1 MEIKTSY
8 DGIDSLRID
17 GNGISLGPAVEET
30 KSYGLNREPCT
41 LTTTFT
47 PQKVGINYGLTLSGL
62 TCSIERYSVP
72 KVEKIIFSKGH
83 TIVIWD
89 DKTKTI
95 VNCSGEKFDAE
106 KGLAMAFMR
115 KMMSRTEFCKLL
127 KKADNQMEGKENG
140 KE

>member
-1 MEIKTSY
+1 M
-8 DGIDSLRID
+8 
-17 GNGISLGPAVEET
+17 
-30 KSYGLNREPCT
+30 
-41 LTTTFT
+41 
-47 PQKVGINYGLTLSGL
+47 GINYGLTLSGL
-62 TCSIERYSVP
+62 TCSIKRYSAP
-72 KVEKIIFSKGH
+72 EVEKIIFSKGH

-127 KKADNQMEGKENG
+127 KKADNQMEGKEND

>member
-8 DGIDSLRID
+8 DGINSLRID
-17 GNGISLGPAVEET
+17 GNGISLGPAEET
-30 KSYGLNREPCT
+30 KIYGLNREPYT
-41 LTTTFT
+41 LTTTFA
-47 PQKVGINYGLTLSGL
+47 PQKVSINGNKDFSHFTF
-62 TCSIERYSVP
+62 SIKRYSAP
-72 KVEKIIFSKGH
+72 EVEKIIFSKGH

-95 VNCSGEKFDAE
+95 VNCSEEKFDAE

>member
-8 DGIDSLRID
+8 DGINSLRID
-17 GNGISLGPAVEET
+17 GNGISLGPVEET
-30 KSYGLNREPCT
+30 NCYGLNREPYT

-47 PQKVGINYGLTLSGL
+47 PQKVSINGSKDFSRFTFFVK
-62 TCSIERYSVP
+62 RYSAP

>member
-8 DGIDSLRID
+8 DGINSLRID
-17 GNGISLGPAVEET
+17 GNGISLGPVEET
-30 KSYGLNREPCT
+30 NFYGLNREPYT

-47 PQKVGINYGLTLSGL
+47 PQKVSINGSKDFSHFTFF
-62 TCSIERYSVP
+62 IKRYSAP

>member
-1 MEIKTSY
+1 MEIKTNY
-8 DGIDSLRID
+8 DGINSLRID
-17 GNGISLGPAVEET
+17 GNGISLGPVEET
-30 KSYGLNREPCT
+30 NFYGLNREPHT
-41 LTTTFT
+41 LTTTFA
-47 PQKVGINYGLTLSGL
+47 PQKVSINGSKDFSHFTFF
-62 TCSIERYSVP
+62 IKRYSAP

>member
-8 DGIDSLRID
+8 DGINSLRID
-17 GNGISLGPAVEET
+17 GNGISLGPAEET
-30 KSYGLNREPCT
+30 KIYGLNCEPYT
-41 LTTTFT
+41 LATTFFI
-47 PQKVGINYGLTLSGL
+47 K
-62 TCSIERYSVP
+62 RYSAP

-95 VNCSGEKFDAE
+95 VNCSEEIFDAE

-127 KKADNQMEGKENG
+127 KKADNQMEEKENG

>member
-1 MEIKTSY
+1 MEIKTNY
-8 DGIDSLRID
+8 DEINSIQI
-17 GNGISLGPAVEET
+17 NKNEISLSPAEEI
-30 KSYGLNREPCT
+30 KFYGLNREPCT

-47 PQKVGINYGLTLSGL
+47 PQKVGINYGLTLSSL
-62 TCSIERYSVP
+62 TCSIEHYSVP

-95 VNCSGEKFDAE
+95 VNCSEEKFDAE

>member
-1 MEIKTSY
+1 MEIKTNY
-8 DGIDSLRID
+8 DEINSIRI
-17 GNGISLGPAVEET
+17 NKSGISLGPVEET
-30 KSYGLNREPCT
+30 KLYGLNREPYT

-47 PQKVGINYGLTLSGL
+47 PQKVSINGSKDFSHFTF
-62 TCSIERYSVP
+62 SIKRYSAP
-72 KVEKIIFSKGH
+72 EVEKIIFSKGH

-95 VNCSGEKFDAE
+95 VNCSEEKFDAE

-115 KMMSRTEFCKLL
+115 KIMSRTEFCKLL
-127 KKADNQMEGKENG
+127 KKADNQMEEKENG

>member
-8 DGIDSLRID
+8 DGINSLRID
-17 GNGISLGPAVEET
+17 GNGISLGPAEKT
-30 KSYGLNREPCT
+30 KFYGLNCEPYT
-41 LTTTFT
+41 LTTTFFI
-47 PQKVGINYGLTLSGL
+47 K
-62 TCSIERYSVP
+62 RYSAP

-95 VNCSGEKFDAE
+95 VNCSEEKFDAE

-127 KKADNQMEGKENG
+127 KKADNQMEEKENG

>member
-1 MEIKTSY
+1 MEIKTNY
-8 DGIDSLRID
+8 DEINSIQI
-17 GNGISLGPAVEET
+17 NKNEISLSPAEEI
-30 KSYGLNREPCT
+30 KFYGLNREPRT

-47 PQKVGINYGLTLSGL
+47 PQKVSINGSKDFSHFTF
-62 TCSIERYSVP
+62 SIKRYSVP

-95 VNCSGEKFDAE
+95 VNCSEEKFDAE

-140 KE
+140 RE

>member
-1 MEIKTSY
+1 MEIKTNY
-8 DGIDSLRID
+8 DEINSIQI
-17 GNGISLGPAVEET
+17 NKNEISLSPAEEI
-30 KSYGLNREPCT
+30 KFYGLNREPCT

-47 PQKVGINYGLTLSGL
+47 PQKVGINYGLTLSSL

-83 TIVIWD
+83 TIVIWN

-95 VNCSGEKFDAE
+95 VNCSKEKFDAE

>member
-8 DGIDSLRID
+8 DGINSLRID
-17 GNGISLGPAVEET
+17 GNGISLGPAEET
-30 KSYGLNREPCT
+30 KFYGLNREPYT

-47 PQKVGINYGLTLSGL
+47 PQKVSINGSKDFSHFTF
-62 TCSIERYSVP
+62 SIKRYSAP
-72 KVEKIIFSKGH
+72 EVEKIIFSKGH

-89 DKTKTI
+89 DKTETI